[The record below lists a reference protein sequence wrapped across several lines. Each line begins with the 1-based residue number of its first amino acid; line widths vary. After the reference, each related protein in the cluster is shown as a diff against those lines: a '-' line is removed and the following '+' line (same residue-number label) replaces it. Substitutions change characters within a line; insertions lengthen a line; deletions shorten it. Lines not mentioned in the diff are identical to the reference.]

1 MHYNNTP
8 PTELRRLI
16 RAKVIAGQTAGM
28 SAGYLQANV
37 VILPASNAL
46 DFFRYCQR
54 NPKPCPIVGVS
65 DTGSSSFPLLAED
78 MDIRTDIPKYNVFRN
93 GELEQ
98 QLLSIEELWQH
109 DFVTF
114 ALGCSHTFEDALVE
128 AGFDIWHLKNGA
140 TVPMFKTSIQTVP
153 CGPFHGPMVVTMRA
167 IPENRLAEAV
177 EICKQFPLAHGAPV
191 HIGEASQI
199 GIADLASP
207 DWGDAAPVPDG
218 CIPVFWACG
227 VTPQMALLNAKIPLS
242 VTHTPGCMLV
252 TDISDRSEIPVLGQ
266 SFPLDHY
273 LP

>member
-1 MHYNNTP
+1 
-8 PTELRRLI
+8 
-16 RAKVIAGQTAGM
+16 
-28 SAGYLQANV
+28 
-37 VILPASNAL
+37 
-46 DFFRYCQR
+46 
-54 NPKPCPIVGVS
+54 
-65 DTGSSSFPLLAED
+65 
-78 MDIRTDIPKYNVFRN
+78 
-93 GELEQ
+93 
-98 QLLSIEELWQH
+98 
-109 DFVTF
+109 
-114 ALGCSHTFEDALVE
+114 
-128 AGFDIWHLKNGA
+128 
-140 TVPMFKTSIQTVP
+140 
-153 CGPFHGPMVVTMRA
+153 MRA